1 MFKLFPFLSRTDV
14 FIKQYNKLNFSF
26 KLRTSFWM
34 LRAGQTDYTGKLN
47 ITVTNIKFNRYR
59 HLIIIILYQKRLIE
73 RYLRHA
79 KASIP

>member
-14 FIKQYNKLNFSF
+14 FIKQYNKQNFSF

-34 LRAGQTDYTGKLN
+34 LRAISVTGKLN